1 MKREVRLAV
10 LGTGAV
16 SPLGWGTRALLHGTA
31 APQAMATLSRPE
43 IPHAVLRVPMEGPE
57 TAALQGE
64 PRLRRASGIS
74 VFLAG
79 ACRQALDEA
88 ETARGSIPRDRLG
101 LIGLF
106 HTGAV
111 HYSRRF
117 FQGAREQGKKFA
129 SPALFPETVYNS
141 PLSHTAALLGL
152 AGRAYSLVGD
162 ASSWA
167 GALATAALWL
177 ELGVVEAVV
186 VAASEELEPI
196 ALEAYEAAGWLGR
209 KAGFLA
215 SEGAAALVVGQ
226 APGVPLLA
234 GLEEGII
241 FGSGTEAARA
251 GAAALEGWDDSLPVA
266 KIEPGAWP
274 AGVED
279 GILPERPRVALPG
292 PTVGEA
298 FVASGGWTLIKAGSL
313 GKSLILPLWG
323 ANFQTAALRLEA

>member
-1 MKREVRLAV
+1 MKREVRLAL

-16 SPLGWGTRALLHGTA
+16 SPLGWGTRALLDGGTA
-31 APQAMATLSRPE
+31 ARQTMATLSRPE

-57 TAALQGE
+57 AAALQGH

-79 ACRQALDEA
+79 ACRQALDDA
-88 ETARGSIPRDRLG
+88 ETARGPIPRDRLG

-141 PLSHTAALLGL
+141 PLSHTAAILGL
-152 AGRAYSLVGD
+152 AGRVYSLVGD
-162 ASSWA
+162 ASGWA

-177 ELGVVEAVV
+177 ELGAVEAVL

-215 SEGAAALVVGQ
+215 SEGAAALVVGKAGG
-226 APGVPLLA
+226 APVLA
-234 GLEEGII
+234 GLEEGVG
-241 FGSGTEAARA
+241 FRA
-251 GAAALEGWDDSLPVA
+251 ESGAAAVLEGWDDSLPVA
-266 KIEPGAWP
+266 RIEPGAWP

-279 GILPERPRVALPG
+279 GILPGRPRIGLPG
-292 PTVGEA
+292 PTAGEA
-298 FVASGGWTLIKAGSL
+298 FAATGGWNLIKAGSL
-313 GKSLILPLWG
+313 GKPLVLPLWG
-323 ANFQTAALRLEA
+323 SNLQMAALRLEA